1 MMVGPVIASSRTM
14 MARISPKEM
23 MTEFFGLFALVG
35 KATAWIAPL
44 LIGIVT
50 EATQNQRF
58 GLMVTAPMILAGLLL
73 FLFVKEER
81 ATSVVH

>member
-1 MMVGPVIASSRTM
+1 
-14 MARISPKEM
+14 MARISPREM

-58 GLMVTAPMILAGLLL
+58 GLMVVVPLILAGLIGL
-73 FLFVKEER
+73 FFVKEER
-81 ATSVVH
+81 ASAVVH